1 MNTVDR
7 PADRPAETAMSG
19 PTLALRDVS
28 KSFGPV
34 AAVSGVSL
42 DVADDEI
49 LALVGP
55 SGCGKS
61 TLLRLVAG
69 LYGIDAGSVRI
80 ADVVVDDGGRRIDP
94 EDRHVGLVFQEH
106 ALFPHL
112 TVAANVMF
120 GMRSVPRSARSAR
133 MEEWLAM
140 VGLGGFAERYP
151 HELSGGE
158 RQRVAL
164 ARALAPEPRL
174 MLLDEPFASLDPSL
188 RAQVRHEVV
197 EILRATGT
205 PTVFVTHDQAEALAI
220 GDRVAVMRSGRLE
233 QVGTPEVV
241 FHQPCNRFVARFMG
255 EAAFLPLDGSG
266 ATELGANRAIA
277 AGGGAAGGG
286 GKNVLI
292 RPDDVAIA
300 PVGADG
306 DGSVATVVAAEFRG
320 PTWSYTLALPS
331 GEIVHSTQPHT
342 ERYDVGV
349 EVRASLV
356 PGHDPFVVAD

>member
-7 PADRPAETAMSG
+7 PADTAMSG

-28 KSFGPV
+28 KSFGSV

-133 MEEWLAM
+133 VEEWLRM

-188 RAQVRHEVV
+188 RAQVRHDVV

-255 EAAFLPLDGSG
+255 EAAFLPLNGSG
-266 ATELGANRAIA
+266 ATELEASRAIA
-277 AGGGAAGGG
+277 AGDGAAGGG
-286 GKNVLI
+286 ESVLI
-292 RPDDVAIA
+292 RPDDVTIA

-306 DGSVATVVAAEFRG
+306 DGPVATVIAAEFRG
-320 PTWSYTLALPS
+320 PTWCYTLALPS
-331 GEIVHSTQPHT
+331 GQIVQSTQPHT
-342 ERYDVGV
+342 ERYDLGA
-349 EVRASLV
+349 EVRAALL

>member
-7 PADRPAETAMSG
+7 PADTAMSG

-28 KSFGPV
+28 KSFGSV
-34 AAVSGVSL
+34 AAVSGMSL

-94 EDRHVGLVFQEH
+94 EARHVGLVFQEH

-112 TVAANVMF
+112 TVAANVTF

-133 MEEWLAM
+133 MEEWLQM

-188 RAQVRHEVV
+188 RAQVRHDVV

-255 EAAFLPLDGSG
+255 EAAFLPLNGSG
-266 ATELGANRAIA
+266 ATELEASRAIA
-277 AGGGAAGGG
+277 AGDGAAGGG
-286 GKNVLI
+286 ESVLI
-292 RPDDVAIA
+292 RPDDVTIA

-306 DGSVATVVAAEFRG
+306 DGPVATVIAAEFRG
-320 PTWSYTLALPS
+320 PTWCYTLALPS
-331 GEIVHSTQPHT
+331 GQIVQSTQPHT
-342 ERYDVGV
+342 ERYDLGA
-349 EVRASLV
+349 EVRAALL

>member
-28 KSFGPV
+28 KSFGSV
-34 AAVSGVSL
+34 AAVSAVSL

-112 TVAANVMF
+112 TVAANVTF

-133 MEEWLAM
+133 MEEWLQM

-188 RAQVRHEVV
+188 RAQVRHDVV

-255 EAAFLPLDGSG
+255 EAAFLPLNGSG
-266 ATELGANRAIA
+266 ATELEASRAIA
-277 AGGGAAGGG
+277 AGDGAAGGG
-286 GKNVLI
+286 ESVLI
-292 RPDDVAIA
+292 RPDDVTIA

-306 DGSVATVVAAEFRG
+306 DGPVATVIAAEFRG
-320 PTWSYTLALPS
+320 PTWCYTLALPS
-331 GEIVHSTQPHT
+331 GQIVQSTQPHT
-342 ERYDVGV
+342 ERYDLGA
-349 EVRASLV
+349 EVRAALL

>member
-7 PADRPAETAMSG
+7 PADTAMSG

-28 KSFGPV
+28 KSFGSV
-34 AAVSGVSL
+34 AAVSAVSL

-112 TVAANVMF
+112 TVAANVTF

-133 MEEWLAM
+133 MEEWLQM

-188 RAQVRHEVV
+188 RAQVRHDVV

-220 GDRVAVMRSGRLE
+220 GDRVAVMRAGRLE

-255 EAAFLPLDGSG
+255 EAAFLPLNGSG
-266 ATELGANRAIA
+266 ATELEASRAIA
-277 AGGGAAGGG
+277 AGDGAAGGG
-286 GKNVLI
+286 ESVLI
-292 RPDDVAIA
+292 RPDDVTIA

-306 DGSVATVVAAEFRG
+306 DGPVATVIAAEFRG
-320 PTWSYTLALPS
+320 PTWCYTLVLPS
-331 GEIVHSTQPHT
+331 GQIVQSTQPHT
-342 ERYDVGV
+342 ERYDLGA
-349 EVRASLV
+349 EVRAALL